1 VKSRIKKIM
10 QAAGQTQPI
19 YTRLKIG
26 TLWASIEVD
35 VNGKIEV
42 LGDDLLA
49 VECHRLMGKYQNH
62 TISKLNGNKYLNNQE
77 KRTV

>member
-1 VKSRIKKIM
+1 
-10 QAAGQTQPI
+10 
-19 YTRLKIG
+19 
-26 TLWASIEVD
+26 LWASIEVD

>member
-49 VECHRLMGKYQNH
+49 VECHRLMCKYQNH
-62 TISKLNGNKYLNNQE
+62 TISKLNGNKYLKKLE
-77 KRTV
+77 GK